1 MTELLQLENK
11 NKFSIIHRLVMQP
24 FIENSTSNGHV
35 VIDMEK
41 DTNVNGWPPIVL
53 DINNITITKAE
64 GLYNFYFLFQ
74 LNFLDISI

>member
-1 MTELLQLENK
+1 
-11 NKFSIIHRLVMQP
+11 MQP